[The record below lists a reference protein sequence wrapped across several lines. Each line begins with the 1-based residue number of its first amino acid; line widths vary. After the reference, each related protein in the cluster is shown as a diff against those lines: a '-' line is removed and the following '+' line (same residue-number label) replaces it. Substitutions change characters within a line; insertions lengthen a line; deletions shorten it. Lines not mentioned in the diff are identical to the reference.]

1 MRKGCTVCGHVLFYP
16 RTTPKDYTK
25 LVIFIFLGVSG
36 VRGNF
41 RIVKL
46 HFHAMIKPTE
56 ILSKG

>member
-1 MRKGCTVCGHVLFYP
+1 MRKGCTVCGHVLTYP

-25 LVIFIFLGVSG
+25 PVIFIFLGVSG
-36 VRGNF
+36 VRGNS

-46 HFHAMIKPTE
+46 YAMIKPTK